1 MLNWPVGI
9 SWFYISILTLHH
21 IKEYDHNFSTYT
33 HHGNNHIYYM
43 ASSAS
48 GQYAANSVF
57 WLATRAG
64 KMERYCPP
72 GTARFV
78 PANKISPKF
87 KRVHESFLSLKL
99 LSAKVKRFFVISL
112 SLWNQK
118 KRQRE
123 WKQRKQNCF
132 KNTFCSKN
140 RQIKHKSL
148 FWIWKFEFEIWIWNV
163 TNQMIVFSAFIQ
175 SGYRGTRYHFS
186 I

>member
-1 MLNWPVGI
+1 MFNII
-9 SWFYISILTLHH
+9 S
-21 IKEYDHNFSTYT
+21 
-33 HHGNNHIYYM
+33 YYM
-43 ASSAS
+43 ASSLS

-64 KMERYCPP
+64 KLKWYCPP
-72 GTARFV
+72 GTAHFV

-87 KRVHESFLSLKL
+87 KRVHERFLSPKFF
-99 LSAKVKRFFVISL
+99 SAKVKRLFVIAL
-112 SLWNQK
+112 SLWNHK

-123 WKQRKQNCF
+123 WKQRKQNCWWVL
-132 KNTFCSKN
+132 KIRSVTKTG
-140 RQIKHKSL
+140 KHKSL

>member
-1 MLNWPVGI
+1 
-9 SWFYISILTLHH
+9 
-21 IKEYDHNFSTYT
+21 
-33 HHGNNHIYYM
+33 M
-43 ASSAS
+43 ASCAS

-78 PANKISPKF
+78 PANKIFAKVQASARKF
-87 KRVHESFLSLKL
+87 SKL
-99 LSAKVKRFFVISL
+99 FSAKVKRFFVFSL

-118 KRQRE
+118 KRQLE
-123 WKQRKQNCF
+123 WKQRKQKCWWVLKIPF
-132 KNTFCSKN
+132 ATKTG
-140 RQIKHKSL
+140 KHKSL

-175 SGYRGTRYHFS
+175 SGYRGTRHHFS

>member
-1 MLNWPVGI
+1 MHFVVFDTHRFVKI
-9 SWFYISILTLHH
+9 SWNLYCHRRYCNI
-21 IKEYDHNFSTYT
+21 Y
-33 HHGNNHIYYM
+33 IYYM

-48 GQYAANSVF
+48 GQYASPNSVF

-64 KMERYCPP
+64 KVERYCPP

-99 LSAKVKRFFVISL
+99 LSAKVKRFFVISV

-123 WKQRKQNCF
+123 WKQRKQNWLISF

-148 FWIWKFEFEIWIWNV
+148 FWIWKFEFEIWISNV